1 MKSVTTK
8 ISESAVIITVEA
20 SGASVSF
27 ELPYTVVHP
36 RTAVQI
42 AGIIASDP
50 YVMPKED
57 EKAN

>member
-8 ISESAVIITVEA
+8 VTENSVTITVA
-20 SGASVSF
+20 TPSNAISF
-27 ELPYTVVHP
+27 ELPFTVVHP

-50 YVMPKED
+50 YVMPEED
-57 EKAN
+57 GKAN